1 MIVPFASA
9 LLNQVPVVQNT
20 DGRCSTIDAEI
31 LRFEN
36 GLNEPGA
43 LFRYGSYWIPS
54 PTMSR
59 NLPPLVTEK
68 EVRRSLV
75 RESDVGEHKTDVRI
89 KGSGHDPAGL
99 ETRAGNWWHDDSLP
113 GSTTIVVRAAS
124 GRCWTALTNTRTE
137 PSNEINAALNQMMGR
152 WRRAS
157 PNGGVRVN

>member
-75 RESDVGEHKTDVRI
+75 RESDVGEHKTDVRV

-99 ETRAGNWWHDDSLP
+99 GARARATGGTMTACQGRRRSWSAPRPDD
-113 GSTTIVVRAAS
+113 A
-124 GRCWTALTNTRTE
+124 GRR
-137 PSNEINAALNQMMGR
+137 
-152 WRRAS
+152 
-157 PNGGVRVN
+157 